1 MITTL
6 ALGGAAIVSAW
17 TNWRA
22 TRSAANEL
30 IRAQAQV
37 FRDAVISTNRVE
49 PELRAAA
56 LDSIVNNHREGGLR
70 FAAWVRRDGAI
81 LHSAG
86 EADPRPL
93 GGFDTTEV
101 QVTRLGAKVRAS
113 FPPPKPPARLRA
125 FESLRA
131 IEGGE
136 GHGPAAII
144 VEFQPVLAESMA
156 ARALGTLIVA
166 GIVALVLM
174 GAGIAFWRI
183 SQHIEEQRRLTALGE
198 MSAVMAHEIRN
209 PLASLKGHAQLLV
222 ERLGPDS
229 PEHRRATRVV
239 DEATRLE
246 SLTSDLL
253 DFARSGPIDVQPVDP
268 VALTRSAVREVLG
281 EHAAVH
287 TPNGSLPPD
296 RWPLD
301 ERRFRHAVLVNLLRN
316 AAQAV
321 PAARAPETTVAMENG
336 NLVFT
341 IRDFGPGLPQGQEDH
356 VFDAFFTTRTTGTG
370 LGLAV
375 ARRIVELHGGRIEA
389 ANAPPPG
396 GGAQVRVVLPWRRSS
411 S

>member
-1 MITTL
+1 VITTL
-6 ALGGAAIVSAW
+6 ALGAAAIGSAW
-17 TNWRA
+17 LSWRA
-22 TRSAANEL
+22 TRSAGDEL
-30 IRAQAQV
+30 VGAQAQV
-37 FRDAVISTNRVE
+37 FRDAVLSTNRVE
-49 PELRAAA
+49 PERRAAV

-70 FAAWVRRDGAI
+70 FAAWVRA
-81 LHSAG
+81 SG
-86 EADPRPL
+86 EIVVSGGTPDARPL
-93 GGFDTTEV
+93 GGFDTTHV
-101 QVTRLGAKVRAS
+101 QVTRLGARVRAS
-113 FPPPKPPARLRA
+113 FPPPAAPSRLRA
-125 FESLRA
+125 FESMRV
-131 IEGGE
+131 GE
-136 GHGPAAII
+136 GLGPPSII
-144 VEFQPVLAESMA
+144 VEFEPVLAESMA
-156 ARALGTLIVA
+156 ARALGTLVVA

-183 SQHIEEQRRLTALGE
+183 SQRMEEQRRLTALGE

-222 ERLGPDS
+222 EGLVPGS

-253 DFARSGPIDVQPVDP
+253 DFARSGPIDVRPVDP

-281 EHAAVH
+281 EQASVTA
-287 TPNGSLPPD
+287 PNAPD

-301 ERRFRHAVLVNLLRN
+301 ERRFRQAVLVNLLRN

-321 PAARAPETTVAMENG
+321 PAAQPPETTVVTENG
-336 NLVFT
+336 NLVFS
-341 IRDFGPGLPQGQEDH
+341 IRDFGPGLRPEQEDH
-356 VFDAFFTTRTTGTG
+356 IFDAFFTTRTTGTG

-396 GGAQVRVVLPWRRSS
+396 GGAQFRVVLPWRRSS